1 MSAYNDRETLS
12 TLRFGNR
19 AKSIKNAVKQNAQR
33 SAKELIGLLAVAE
46 EKIAKTT
53 QLIEMIQKYIGLCI
67 REDPI
72 NREKLKIV
80 QMTKDFEV
88 LHTLLNQGAEACSRI
103 TEEE

>member
-1 MSAYNDRETLS
+1 
-12 TLRFGNR
+12 
-19 AKSIKNAVKQNAQR
+19 
-33 SAKELIGLLAVAE
+33 
-46 EKIAKTT
+46 
-53 QLIEMIQKYIGLCI
+53 MIQKYIGLCI

-88 LHTLLNQGAEACSRI
+88 LHTLLNQGAEAGSRI